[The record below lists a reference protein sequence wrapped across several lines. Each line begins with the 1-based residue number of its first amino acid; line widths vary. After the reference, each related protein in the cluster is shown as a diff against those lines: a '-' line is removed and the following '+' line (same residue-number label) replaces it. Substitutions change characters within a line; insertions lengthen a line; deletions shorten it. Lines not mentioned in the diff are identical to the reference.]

1 MSDLVPFTGAELFQ
15 TCWFNKSDCAVP
27 RRRLVGSVLVGFQR
41 DASTSFRSLDS
52 RQGLRAR
59 LHRRS
64 LPQTF
69 QGPSGAG
76 LARQLAAWVW
86 HGGPERAMW
95 EKMDLFQLHLE
106 HRKFFYHFSS
116 SHDSL
121 GCGNVVRSSAASGAA
136 TRKERSGNFIP
147 SLNET
152 GG

>member
-15 TCWFNKSDCAVP
+15 TCWFNN
-27 RRRLVGSVLVGFQR
+27 
-41 DASTSFRSLDS
+41 SLDS

-106 HRKFFYHFSS
+106 HRKFFYQFLKLTRFIGLWKRGEQVLRSKWSS
-116 SHDSL
+116 
-121 GCGNVVRSSAASGAA
+121 NEEGAF
-136 TRKERSGNFIP
+136 RQLHSIFK
-147 SLNET
+147 
-152 GG
+152 